1 MLFQDHSPGCDF
13 TTFVPFLSIVSGPSI
28 SNSEKATKFTSG
40 NAAVAEHR
48 ALIQETVVC
57 VPRKYCLIIV
67 NYELLLVY
75 LIIFT
80 FFFSLAAQKE
90 GYHMMI

>member
-1 MLFQDHSPGCDF
+1 MLFQDHSRGCDF

-40 NAAVAEHR
+40 NTAVAEHR
-48 ALIQETVVC
+48 ALTQETVVC

-67 NYELLLVY
+67 NYELLLVH